1 MNRTTGSGRTVI
13 GWRQTRLVLAA
24 SGLALAGLA
33 ASIGPAAATPAAPR
47 AGIDSFIFTS
57 GVGPMNGGGHKWSL
71 TIGVEALGGG
81 TGINVIGLQISTPHL
96 GGTETHSWG
105 GQLPATDLSTSAAAV
120 MTLNSRSSLSPVA
133 SLNLTFRP
141 TSHQTQTRDCVSGK
155 DVVYT
160 GTLKGSVRLNTG
172 LKGLKLGAAHFS
184 FGRDSTLTVSHDCV
198 SSPCHVTFWDTISG
212 PPGAAP
218 FASGAS
224 TIVSGR
230 AAAYAGIQRT
240 VTIPGV
246 NRLGRSDRW
255 TIPAKAP
262 AFSKASKSLSVTST
276 TVGLITGTATLAHGK
291 PSGSPLGTS
300 RICSI
305 NGTKYAQTDT
315 QYLDARYEASRTFEA
330 HTILNGIV
338 TVKRSGTGRFDIVTL
353 KRK

>member
-1 MNRTTGSGRTVI
+1 MNRTIGSGRAVI
-13 GWRQTRLVLAA
+13 GWRRMRLVLAA

-33 ASIGPAAATPAAPR
+33 ASIGAASASPAAPR

-57 GVGPMNGGGHKWSL
+57 GIGHLNGGGHKWSL
-71 TIGVEALGGG
+71 TIAVEALGGG
-81 TGINVIGLQISTPHL
+81 TGLNVIGFQISTPHL
-96 GGTETHSWG
+96 GGTESHGWG
-105 GQLPATDLSTSAAAV
+105 GQLPASDLSANSAAV

-141 TSHQTQTRDCVSGK
+141 ASHKTQTRDCVSGK

-160 GTLKGSVRLNTG
+160 GTLMGSVRLDTG
-172 LKGLKLGAAHFS
+172 LKGLKLSATHFS
-184 FGRDSTLTVSHDCV
+184 FSGHSMLTVSHDCV
-198 SSPCHVTFWDTISG
+198 SSPCHVAFWDTISG

-224 TIVSGR
+224 TGIPGR
-230 AAAYAGIQRT
+230 TAVYAGIQRT

-262 AFSKASKSLSVTST
+262 TFNKSSKSLSVTST
-276 TVGLITGTATLAHGK
+276 SAGLITGAATLAHGK
-291 PSGSPLGTS
+291 PSGSPIGTS
-300 RICSI
+300 RICYI

-315 QYLDARYEASRTFEA
+315 QYLNARYEASRPFEA
-330 HTILNGIV
+330 HTILNGTV